1 MLMKYT
7 KVDRDGKFSLDG
19 DLRALYSTM
28 MAIRVG
34 IVNGSAH
41 FLQRGCLIS
50 LRYSSVRKQFKN
62 NVDNKLETKLI
73 DY

>member
-19 DLRALYSTM
+19 DLRALYSVM
-28 MAIRVG
+28 MSIRVG

-41 FLQRGCLIS
+41 FL
-50 LRYSSVRKQFKN
+50 
-62 NVDNKLETKLI
+62 
-73 DY
+73 